1 MTRITFNVYSMLAA
15 HIDDAVKEWGFQSR
29 ADFFRYT
36 ALDFILRYKN
46 MIPPQKALEDFAKT
60 VRQVQFSRQRSVTDI
75 E

>member
-1 MTRITFNVYSMLAA
+1 MTRITFNVYDMLAR

-36 ALDFILRYKN
+36 ALDFILRYKSL
-46 MIPPQKALEDFAKT
+46 IPPQQVLEDYSKT
-60 VRQVQFSRQRSVTDI
+60 IRQVQSSRQRSVTDI